1 MKKTLALPVA
11 AFLFLFFISCEKE
24 KPEPG
29 KISITFNSLV
39 DLLPLTVDTV
49 MYENAAG
56 NPYMIT
62 EVQYF
67 ISKLTLIY
75 HDGQSYSIK
84 DSQGI
89 HYVDSD
95 LPETNVWNIMD
106 EVPSGIIDSVVFIF
120 GLDEETNKSG
130 LFLDPPESY
139 MFWPEQLGG
148 GYHYMK
154 LNGKWLDAENNLKPF
169 NFHLGIGQNY
179 DTTGQVTGFVQNYF
193 RISIGQPVYS
203 SFILNVNPGQ
213 LTSFSLHMNVDS
225 WFKTPHTWDFNE
237 WGGMMMQ
244 NQAALKAACEN
255 GYDVFM
261 IGPDDE

>member
-11 AFLFLFFISCEKE
+11 AFLFLFFISCEEE

-95 LPETNVWNIMD
+95 LPLVIAQSIIKN
-106 EVPSGIIDSVVFIF
+106 PSRRR
-120 GLDEETNKSG
+120 
-130 LFLDPPESY
+130 
-139 MFWPEQLGG
+139 
-148 GYHYMK
+148 
-154 LNGKWLDAENNLKPF
+154 
-169 NFHLGIGQNY
+169 
-179 DTTGQVTGFVQNYF
+179 GFQT
-193 RISIGQPVYS
+193 
-203 SFILNVNPGQ
+203 
-213 LTSFSLHMNVDS
+213 LT
-225 WFKTPHTWDFNE
+225 
-237 WGGMMMQ
+237 
-244 NQAALKAACEN
+244 A
-255 GYDVFM
+255 
-261 IGPDDE
+261 